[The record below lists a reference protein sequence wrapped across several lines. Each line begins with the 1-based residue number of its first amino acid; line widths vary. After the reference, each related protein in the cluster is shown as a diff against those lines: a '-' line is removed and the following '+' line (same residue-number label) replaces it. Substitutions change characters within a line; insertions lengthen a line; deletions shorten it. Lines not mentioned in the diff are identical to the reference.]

1 MNPDP
6 EHVRSGPPS
15 LEQFPLRTY
24 EKLRYVD
31 TDRQGHVNNAV
42 FATML
47 ETGRVELLYNPARPL
62 AEPGCSFVIARMAL
76 DFLAEI
82 KWPGR
87 VDIGTRI
94 AAIGRSSTTLDQAL
108 FQDGICVATAT
119 TVIVNVNG
127 AGRGQPF
134 SQAAL
139 DILGSYRAGYPT

>member
-1 MNPDP
+1 MTSPP
-6 EHVRSGPPS
+6 ETRRFTPPT
-15 LEQFPLRTY
+15 LDAFPLRTH
-24 EKLRYVD
+24 EKLRYAD
-31 TDRQGHVNNAV
+31 TDRQGHINNAV

-47 ETGRVELLYNPARPL
+47 ETGRVELLYNSERPL
-62 AEPGCSFVIARMAL
+62 AEPGCSFVIARLVL

-108 FQDGICVATAT
+108 FQEGNCVATAT
-119 TVIVNVNG
+119 TVIVNING

-134 SQAAL
+134 SDCAL
-139 DILGSYRAGYPT
+139 ETLKSYLPAGSQ

>member
-6 EHVRSGPPS
+6 EPIRSELPT
-15 LEQFPLRTY
+15 LDAFPLQTH

-47 ETGRVELLYNPARPL
+47 ETGRVELLYNAERPL
-62 AEPGCSFVIARMAL
+62 AEPGCSFVIARLVL
-76 DFLAEI
+76 DFLSEI
-82 KWPGR
+82 TWPGR

-108 FQDGICVATAT
+108 FQDGHCVATAT
-119 TVIVNVNG
+119 TVIVNVD
-127 AGRGQPF
+127 ATGRGQPF
-134 SQAAL
+134 SEGTL
-139 DILGSYRAGYPT
+139 DILRSYRAGRSI